1 MPQAS
6 QTLPS
11 RCTPSN
17 AIQAVF
23 LTLILPKVESHGQV
37 AFRSMK
43 CHDRRED
50 AICEMVAIAWKWT
63 LRLVERG
70 KDVAQF
76 PTAIATYAARAV
88 KSGRRLTRQ
97 EKPNDV
103 LSPLAQ
109 KRRGFAVASIPCFSM
124 VSPNPLSEALADNT
138 QTPPDEQAAFRI
150 DFPAWLSSQDD
161 RRRRIAEDLMMGE
174 RTLDVADKFGISGAR
189 ISQMRREFMEDW
201 SRFCGEEAGC

>member
-1 MPQAS
+1 MTHAS

-11 RCTPSN
+11 RSTTSN

-37 AFRSMK
+37 AFRFVK

-50 AICEMVAIAWKWT
+50 AVCEMVAIAWKWT

-70 KDVAQF
+70 KDVSQF

-88 KSGRRLTRQ
+88 RAGRRLTRQ

-109 KRRGFAVASIPCFSM
+109 SRRGFAVASLPDYST
-124 VSPNPLSEALADNT
+124 LST
-138 QTPPDEQAAFRI
+138 
-150 DFPAWLSSQDD
+150 
-161 RRRRIAEDLMMGE
+161 
-174 RTLDVADKFGISGAR
+174 K
-189 ISQMRREFMEDW
+189 
-201 SRFCGEEAGC
+201 